1 MKKINNYQ
9 TILFDCDGV
18 ILDSNKLKSDVFF
31 NIAQKYTNQSISN
44 RFLSYHKKNGGI
56 SRFQKF
62 HYLIEITKDK
72 FQLNIT
78 DLLDEF
84 SLLMESELKQCEI
97 DNGIHDLRAN
107 SPSNWAV
114 VSGGSEKELKKLF
127 KTLELD
133 TYFNLGIYGS
143 PKSKYEIIETLIE
156 KKSINESTL
165 FIGDSKLDYQV
176 AKYFNF
182 DFVFKSEWTEVENWK
197 QFCQNEKINT
207 ICNLKYLLH

>member
-1 MKKINNYQ
+1 MKKINNYK

-31 NIAQKYTNQSISN
+31 NIAQKYTNRSISN

-62 HYLIEITKDK
+62 HYLIEIAKDK
-72 FQLNIT
+72 FQLNIA

-84 SLLMESELKQCEI
+84 SLLMESELKQCKI

-114 VSGGSEKELKKLF
+114 ISGGSEEELKKLF

-143 PKSKYEIIETLIE
+143 PKSKYEIIENLIE

-182 DFVFKSEWTEVENWK
+182 DFVFKSEWSEIKNWQSFCRKENIVS
-197 QFCQNEKINT
+197 IN
-207 ICNLKYLLH
+207 NLNSI